1 MTAKLIKWIIGARV
15 RSSEPQLG
23 PEISLSNLLLHQG
36 SYLWGSAQS
45 SFLMTR
51 VSEPLLSPASC
62 IINYR
67 RSRLLH
73 VTCVTITSHKKSEF
87 IVCNQSRSVF
97 CVLTETQTHFIH
109 TVLFGIT
116 VSVSVSLVYV
126 KSLASVEFRIQIEYK
141 STSKHDGIAD

>member
-1 MTAKLIKWIIGARV
+1 M
-15 RSSEPQLG
+15 
-23 PEISLSNLLLHQG
+23 
-36 SYLWGSAQS
+36 
-45 SFLMTR
+45 
-51 VSEPLLSPASC
+51 
-62 IINYR
+62 
-67 RSRLLH
+67 LH

-141 STSKHDGIAD
+141 STSKPDGIADWVDL

>member
-1 MTAKLIKWIIGARV
+1 
-15 RSSEPQLG
+15 
-23 PEISLSNLLLHQG
+23 
-36 SYLWGSAQS
+36 
-45 SFLMTR
+45 MTR
-51 VSEPLLSPASC
+51 VSDPLLHLALS
-62 IINYR
+62 IIGGADCNI
-67 RSRLLH
+67 

-141 STSKHDGIAD
+141 HKQA